1 MEQGKNLPPI
11 KHPPITIGP
20 AIHLAWGLSMA
31 FSHEEGQRSM
41 GQIFTDR
48 FKELW
53 EEAKYNLTAR
63 RYLDNLS
70 GLLSACVR
78 NIGWQRDVYVRYLDA
93 RDKEREE
100 RIKSAN
106 DLGDIT
112 SLNTES
118 ILSRLMAILFGGS
131 AMAMFLPGATTA
143 EFEAEVALAGIEP
156 GLLWFLLGGAAGFIL
171 ITVALKVWKTW
182 RVSKIIKR
190 TFNLKQKYWRK
201 TAREGFKEALTA
213 FAMELNGLEGKYYPE
228 FYNKEEPL
236 KEYFEKS
243 KIHEFIDQKV
253 LPSTDS
259 YITEWM

>member
-1 MEQGKNLPPI
+1 VEQGKNLPPI
-11 KHPPITIGP
+11 QHPPITIGP
-20 AIHLAWGLSMA
+20 AIHLAWGLSLA
-31 FSHEEGQRSM
+31 FSHEEGQRNM
-41 GQIFTDR
+41 GQTFADR
-48 FKELW
+48 FTALW
-53 EEAKYNLTAR
+53 EEAKYNKKDR

-112 SLNTES
+112 SLNAES

-131 AMAMFLPGATTA
+131 AMAMFLPGAITT
-143 EFEAEVALAGIEP
+143 EFEAKVALAGIES

-171 ITVALKVWKTW
+171 ITVALKLWKSG
-182 RVSKIIKR
+182 RVSVIIKR
-190 TFNLKQKYWRK
+190 TYNLKQKYWEG
-201 TAREGFKEALTA
+201 TARIGFSEALTA
-213 FAMELNGLEGKYYPE
+213 FATELKSLMEEYYPE
-228 FYNKEEPL
+228 FYEKEEPL
-236 KEYFEKS
+236 KEYFENG
-243 KIHEFIDQKV
+243 KIHEFIDKKV

-259 YITEWM
+259 YITKKM